1 MKKSKIDK
9 AFEQLYDEYAG
20 YVQAYCNYKL
30 KDYPDYVQDCVQDT
44 FRVLYENLK
53 EDVEIQYPKAFL
65 LKTAS
70 NFVKLKF
77 REIDKQKKTVSTDD
91 ENITLAYEEYFDDDI
106 EQETILRIKNEI
118 LAELSD
124 DERELLEET
133 CKSNKD
139 VYMTTRQLAQK
150 YNCSENAIR
159 QRIFILRA
167 KIKKCIKEKTKHL

>member
-1 MKKSKIDK
+1 MKKSKVDK
-9 AFEQLYDEYAG
+9 VFEQLYGEYAG

-30 KDYPDYVQDCVQDT
+30 NDYPDYAQDCVQDT

-77 REIDKQKKTVSTDD
+77 REIDKQKKTVST
-91 ENITLAYEEYFDDDI
+91 EESMNLAYEEYFDDDI
-106 EQETILRIKNEI
+106 EQETIEKIKNEI
-118 LAELSD
+118 LANLSD
-124 DERELLEET
+124 DERELLDET

-139 VYMTTRQLAQK
+139 VYMTTKQLAQK
-150 YNCSENAIR
+150 YNCSENTIR
-159 QRIFILRA
+159 QRIFILRT
-167 KIKKCIKEKTKHL
+167 KIKKSIKEKTKHL